1 MHRNA
6 SHYTALQLHQNALA
20 TLRKDLSLD
29 DADTLAYTQ
38 NKLKQAQIDFLN
50 SQTKKKAGQITRQC
64 CMRSW
69 RRWKHSR
76 TKSWFYVELS
86 SKIQKQSR

>member
-6 SHYTALQLHQNALA
+6 SHYTALQLHRNALA

-50 SQTKKKAGQITRQC
+50 SQTKKKA
-64 CMRSW
+64 
-69 RRWKHSR
+69 
-76 TKSWFYVELS
+76 
-86 SKIQKQSR
+86 